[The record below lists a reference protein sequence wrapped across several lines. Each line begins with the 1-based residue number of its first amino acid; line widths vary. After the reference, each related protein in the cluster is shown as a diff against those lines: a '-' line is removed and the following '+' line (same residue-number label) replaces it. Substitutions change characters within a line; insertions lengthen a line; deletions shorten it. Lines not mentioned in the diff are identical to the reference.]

1 MNRLRP
7 IPFGPD
13 YKDPLWRW
21 ASFLMGVAT
30 FVVLIALAT
39 WGGIVLFGWWWL
51 VAVVL
56 AMLFSL
62 RSGRAW
68 ARGTPPLTTF
78 ALVDERGVEAPR
90 RAQVRPRE
98 FGPFWWAVYS
108 LFVRAPVALGDVVL
122 TGFWR
127 LVGGL
132 WNTSGPDPQEEVRME
147 SLDYDYASEL
157 PPPDRE
163 RF

>member
-56 AMLFSL
+56 ALLFSL

>member
-30 FVVLIALAT
+30 FAVLIAIAT
-39 WGGIVLFGWWWL
+39 WGGIVLFGWWAGL
-51 VAVVL
+51 AVVL
-56 AMLFSL
+56 AILFSL

-122 TGFWR
+122 TAFWR
-127 LVGGL
+127 MVGGL
-132 WNTSGPDPQEEVRME
+132 WSTSGPDPQEEVRIE

>member
-122 TGFWR
+122 TAFWR

-132 WNTSGPDPQEEVRME
+132 WSTQGPEPQEEVRID
-147 SLDYDYASEL
+147 SLDYAGEL